1 MLASVI
7 AAFVY
12 LRIVLTMYAPADDE
26 EAPAT
31 TSRALIDVGTRA
43 ALAIAAIGVLILGV
57 VPWGMLDFAKHAT
70 QLLGN

>member
-12 LRIVLTMYAPADDE
+12 LRIVLAMYAPSEE
-26 EAPAT
+26 EALPDPA
-31 TSRALIDVGTRA
+31 SRAFVDFGTRT
-43 ALAIAAIGVLILGV
+43 ALALSAAGVLFLGI

-70 QLLGN
+70 QLLTH